1 MTKAAP
7 DYQACLAR
15 RIEQADGLA
24 KRTRAAE
31 YARVR
36 LSIEDFKARNLDD
49 LGPGFFDGML
59 AELDAARGKAPANP
73 KPSAPEAV
81 GAFD

>member
-7 DYQACLAR
+7 SYQTWLAR
-15 RIEQADGLA
+15 RIEQADKWKGA
-24 KRTRAAE
+24 SRTAE

-36 LSIEDFKARNLDD
+36 ASIVDFKARNLDD
-49 LGPGFFDGML
+49 LGPGFFDAML
-59 AELDAARGKAPANP
+59 AELDKAAGAKKPPAP
-73 KPSAPEAV
+73 KPVEA